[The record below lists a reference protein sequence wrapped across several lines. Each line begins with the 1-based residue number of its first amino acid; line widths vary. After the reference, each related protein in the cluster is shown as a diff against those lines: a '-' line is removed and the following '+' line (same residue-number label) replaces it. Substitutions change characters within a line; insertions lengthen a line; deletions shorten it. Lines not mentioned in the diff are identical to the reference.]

1 MKDCDKNE
9 EPLYPKYWDENNLYG
24 WAMLQKL
31 SVNSFERI

>member
-24 WAMLQKL
+24 WVMLQKL